1 MYFIVNF
8 LGRFA
13 GGHGPLAPRVRALHV
28 IIIFECL
35 NLICDHNVLQSTDAY
50 MFMPVCRLFFSGNAL
65 NVAGSTV
72 PESGCV

>member
-35 NLICDHNVLQSTDAY
+35 NLICVSTDAY
-50 MFMPVCRLFFSGNAL
+50 MFMPVCGLFFSGNAL